1 MEKRARKP
9 KIDACLTNVSGLG
22 SIWTS
27 CILGVQGVSG
37 RSTILDSMPSV
48 YFSRTYEGQIR

>member
-1 MEKRARKP
+1 MGKRAREP
-9 KIDACLTNVSGLG
+9 TTDARLSNVSGLG

-27 CILGVQGVSG
+27 CLLGVKDVSG

-48 YFSRTYEGQIR
+48 YFS